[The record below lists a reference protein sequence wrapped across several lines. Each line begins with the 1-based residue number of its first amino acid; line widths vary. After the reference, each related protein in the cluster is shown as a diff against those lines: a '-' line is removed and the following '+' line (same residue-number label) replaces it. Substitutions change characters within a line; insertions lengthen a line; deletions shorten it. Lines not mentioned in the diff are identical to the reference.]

1 MDEREMNRRVQ
12 KLRKERGLTQAE
24 LAKLLGLKTSTYSQM
39 EQHGNI
45 TANMVIR
52 IAEIFNVDTDSIL
65 FGELKE
71 ERKPDIDEFIKAL
84 PYQINSYYFI
94 IKVNND
100 ERNMLTSFRNISK
113 KRQEMVMRFVY
124 DLVMNRRS
132 KEIPKLVIPEE

>member
-1 MDEREMNRRVQ
+1 MDEREINRRVQ
-12 KLRKERGLTQAE
+12 KLRKEKGYTQAE
-24 LAKLLGLKTSTYSQM
+24 LARLLGLKTSTYSQM

-52 IAEIFNVDTDSIL
+52 LAEIFNVDTDIIL
-65 FGELKE
+65 FGEIKQAGKPNIE
-71 ERKPDIDEFIKAL
+71 ELMKVL

-94 IKVNND
+94 MKVNND

>member
-1 MDEREMNRRVQ
+1 MDGREMNRRVQ

-71 ERKPDIDEFIKAL
+71 ERKPDINEFIKAL